1 MNMAKKKPFPVKRA
15 VAALLFAI
23 ILALGWR

>member
-1 MNMAKKKPFPVKRA
+1 MNDIYLLG

-23 ILALGWR
+23 IFKLAFHYFVLKD